1 MVEFGKV
8 RVFVGVDAH
17 SDHCNLKAIAR
28 QGQDLLEMEVPTSTE
43 ALRAGVSGLP
53 SPVWVMVEAGPMA
66 PMVKWSL
73 GSVVD
78 RVIVCE
84 TRENRWIANSEDK
97 SDPADADRLARLL
110 RMGEFKEVHV
120 PSRARQEL
128 RELVRLYTKVVGD
141 VTRAKNRIKAKF
153 RQHGVPVTGREVYQ
167 AEHREVWLR
176 KLDRAS
182 VRFMAET
189 MYQHLD
195 AAEAVRDRLANR
207 LTAMLGH
214 TRAYQQ
220 MCSLPGVGAV
230 TASILVAVIDE
241 PERFPDKRKLWKYA
255 GLSVSSPW

>member
-1 MVEFGKV
+1 
-8 RVFVGVDAH
+8 
-17 SDHCNLKAIAR
+17 
-28 QGQDLLEMEVPTSTE
+28 
-43 ALRAGVSGLP
+43 
-53 SPVWVMVEAGPMA
+53 
-66 PMVKWSL
+66 
-73 GSVVD
+73 
-78 RVIVCE
+78 
-84 TRENRWIANSEDK
+84 
-97 SDPADADRLARLL
+97 
-110 RMGEFKEVHV
+110 MGEFKEVHV

-153 RQHGVPVTGREVYQ
+153 RQHGVPVTGREVYK

-207 LTAMLGH
+207 LKGMLRH
-214 TRAYQQ
+214 TRAYRQ

-255 GLSVSSPW
+255 GLSVSSPWSGSPGSAHRGGSPSGNRLLKYAAMHAARHSLRGGNRFARHHARMVEAGIAPAMAEKTIARNLLATALALWKGGTEYREAT